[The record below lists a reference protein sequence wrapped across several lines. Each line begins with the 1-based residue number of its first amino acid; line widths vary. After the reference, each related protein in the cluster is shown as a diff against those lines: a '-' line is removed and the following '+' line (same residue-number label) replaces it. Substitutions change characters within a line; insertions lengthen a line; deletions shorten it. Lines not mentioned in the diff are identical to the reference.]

1 MRHSG
6 FGGKYE
12 NRQRTAIFRHILG
25 YDTFLTM
32 DSNNDNYYIDNDDN
46 DEYTSAR
53 KLVLRAA
60 QREELLSSYKQK
72 PSPNED
78 GSSNWMN
85 VGTDYSQL
93 TLKPDHISRPCWTC
107 PDGIIYLE
115 AYHALYVSA
124 YDFLVAVAE
133 PISRPE
139 YIHQYK
145 LTPYSLY
152 AAVATNIDT
161 ASIITV
167 LNRLSKNVLP
177 VSVTKFIQDCTS
189 KYGKAK
195 LVLKHNHFYVE
206 SEYPTVLR
214 ELLRDP
220 VIAQARV
227 HPTIEN
233 DATSSAPT
241 LDENGFYTQI
251 KAEEMKENLHMLQE
265 PDDDDDDDEEEE
277 VDEGVE
283 LDGTSTGKPSQA
295 STSNKKKKAA
305 VKPRN
310 VVVSFQIKAEEVENV
325 KRQAI
330 ELDYPLMEE
339 YDFRNDTINKN
350 VPHMDLKPH
359 TRIRR
364 YQERSLA
371 KMFGNGRARSG
382 IIVLPC
388 GAGKTLTGVTA
399 AQTIKKSVVCLC
411 TNAVSV
417 LQWKYQFQLW
427 TNIPDENICV
437 FTSDRKDTIP
447 ANDACVLVT
456 TYTMICF
463 GGKRSDKAQ
472 EVMNIITSREWGL
485 LLMDEVHVVPAKM
498 FRRVIGSVK
507 AHCRLGLTATLV
519 REDDLIS
526 DLNFLI
532 GPKLYEANWMD
543 LTAQG
548 YLANVQ
554 CVEVWCPMTGPF
566 MKEYLLSKNARMK
579 QLLYVMNPSKL
590 RAVEYLV
597 RFHEDRGDK
606 IIVFSDLVYSLKLYA
621 EMLKKPLIYGETPER
636 ERQAI
641 LGTFRASDALRTIC
655 ISKVGDTS
663 IDLPE
668 ANVIIQVSSHFGSRR
683 QEAQR
688 LGRILRPKS
697 YTVQDGN
704 NRSTFNAFFYTLV
717 SSDTQEMF
725 YSAKRQQYLIDQ
737 GYTFKIVT
745 TLCEKAD
752 AIAVEE
758 KYAFATPEQDR
769 NLLRIV
775 LNSETDLEKEQRAED
790 TAIRKTNADGAALV
804 DNNAPKRLVGQ
815 NTMAQLSGG
824 SGLRYRET
832 KVSGGS
838 STAAKRHPL
847 FRKRQ
852 RP

>member
-1 MRHSG
+1 MSDPG
-6 FGGKYE
+6 EAGG
-12 NRQRTAIFRHILG
+12 
-25 YDTFLTM
+25 
-32 DSNNDNYYIDNDDN
+32 N
-46 DEYTSAR
+46 DEYNLAR
-53 KLVLRAA
+53 KLVLRATK
-60 QREELLSSYKQK
+60 REKALQQITSDDTTSDAAWSRSIGADFSKM
-72 PSPNED
+72 P
-78 GSSNWMN
+78 
-85 VGTDYSQL
+85 
-93 TLKPDHISRPCWTC
+93 LKPDHSARPCWTC
-107 PDGIIYLE
+107 PDGTIYLE
-115 AYHALYVSA
+115 AFHDLYLQA
-124 YDFLVAVAE
+124 YDFLVAIAE
-133 PISRPE
+133 PVARPE
-139 YIHQYK
+139 FLHQYK

-152 AAVATNIDT
+152 AAVATQIET
-161 ASIITV
+161 ASIIQV
-167 LNRLSKNVLP
+167 LDRLSKNALP
-177 VSVTKFIQDCTS
+177 KQVSTFITECTS

-195 LVLKHNHFYVE
+195 LVLKHNKFYVE
-206 SEYPTVLR
+206 SESPEVLR

-220 VIAQARV
+220 TIAQARIQEDTEV
-227 HPTIEN
+227 
-233 DATSSAPT
+233 
-241 LDENGFYTQI
+241 DEHGFSIQT
-251 KAEEMKENLHMLQE
+251 KAEEMKENLEMLRE
-265 PDDDDDDDEEEE
+265 PDEDSEDDEEDPDTTKGPTR
-277 VDEGVE
+277 VVAFQI
-283 LDGTSTGKPSQA
+283 DGTK
-295 STSNKKKKAA
+295 
-305 VKPRN
+305 
-310 VVVSFQIKAEEVENV
+310 VENV

-339 YDFRNDTINKN
+339 YDFRNDHINPN
-350 VPHMDLKPH
+350 VPLMDLKPI

-399 AQTIKKSVVCLC
+399 AQTMKKSVVCLA

-417 LQWKYQFQLW
+417 LQWKYQFQKW
-427 TNIPDENICV
+427 TNIPDDRITV
-437 FTSDRKDTIP
+437 FTSDQKDKLHP
-447 ANDACVLVT
+447 EACVLVT
-456 TYTMICF
+456 TYTMISYS
-463 GGKRSDKAQ
+463 GKRSDQSQKIMDQ
-472 EVMNIITSREWGL
+472 ITSREWGL

-498 FRRVIGSVK
+498 FRKVIGSVK
-507 AHCRLGLTATLV
+507 AHTRLGLTATLV

-566 MKEYLLSKNARMK
+566 MKEYLMASNSRLK

-590 RAVEYLV
+590 RAVEFLV
-597 RFHEDRGDK
+597 RFHEERGDK
-606 IIVFSDLVYSLKLYA
+606 IIVFSDLVYSLKMYA

-641 LGTFRASDALRTIC
+641 LGIFRATNDIRTIC

-697 YTVQDGN
+697 FTKTDGS
-704 NRSTFNAFFYTLV
+704 NRSSFNAFFYTLV
-717 SSDTQEMF
+717 SADTQEMF

-745 TLCEKAD
+745 NLCDKAT
-752 AIAVEE
+752 AEAR
-758 KYAFATPEQDR
+758 KKNSGYAYSTPEDDR
-769 NLLRIV
+769 KLLRTV
-775 LNSETDLEKEQRAED
+775 LNSETDLEKEQRQED
-790 TAIRKTNADGAALV
+790 AAIRKQNPDGAGLA
-804 DNNAPKRLVGQ
+804 DAAGTKRMI
-815 NTMAQLSGG
+815 TMNQLSGG
-824 SGLRYRET
+824 AGMRYREVT
-832 KVSGGS
+832 S
-838 STAAKRHPL
+838 SKKHPL

-852 RP
+852 RR

>member
-1 MRHSG
+1 
-6 FGGKYE
+6 
-12 NRQRTAIFRHILG
+12 
-25 YDTFLTM
+25 M
-32 DSNNDNYYIDNDDN
+32 DRNDNDGKP
-46 DEYTSAR
+46 DEYASAR
-53 KLVLRAA
+53 KLVLRAS
-60 QREELLSSYKQK
+60 QRESALT
-72 PSPNED
+72 NI
-78 GSSNWMN
+78 GSSSSS
-85 VGTDYSQL
+85 GSPFGADFSKL
-93 TLKPDHISRPCWTC
+93 PLKPDHMQRPCWTC
-107 PDGIIYLE
+107 PDGNIFLE
-115 AYHALYVSA
+115 AFHDLYVSA
-124 YDFLVAVAE
+124 YDFLVAIAE
-133 PISRPE
+133 PVARPE
-139 YIHQYK
+139 FLHQYK

-152 AAVATNIDT
+152 AAVATNIET
-161 ASIITV
+161 EAIISV
-167 LNRLSKNVLP
+167 LDRMSKNALP
-177 VSVTKFIQDCTS
+177 KQVKNFVRDCTQ

-195 LVLKHNHFYVE
+195 LVLKHNKFYVE
-206 SEYPTVLR
+206 SEFPMVLR

-220 VIAQARV
+220 TIAQARV
-227 HPTIEN
+227 VEDVEN
-233 DATSSAPT
+233 V
-241 LDENGFYTQI
+241 DEHGFITQT
-251 KAEEMKENLHMLQE
+251 KAEEMKENLQILRE
-265 PDDDDDDDEEEE
+265 PDDDSDEDEEGGG
-277 VDEGVE
+277 EG
-283 LDGTSTGKPSQA
+283 GGPAQPKTT
-295 STSNKKKKAA
+295 T
-305 VKPRN
+305 
-310 VVVSFQIKAEEVENV
+310 VVSFQIKGESVELV

-339 YDFRNDTINKN
+339 YDFRNDNVNPN
-350 VPHMDLKPH
+350 VPKMDLKPH

-417 LQWKYQFQLW
+417 LQWKFQFQLW
-427 TNIPDENICV
+427 TNIPDEHIAV
-437 FTSDRKDTIP
+437 FTSDRKDNIHP
-447 ANDACVLVT
+447 DACVLVT
-456 TYTMICF
+456 TYTMISYS
-463 GGKRSDKAQ
+463 GKRSDKSQ
-472 EVMNIITSREWGL
+472 EIMDVITSREWGL

-498 FRRVIGSVK
+498 FRKVVGSVK

-566 MKEYLLSKNARMK
+566 MKEYLMASNARLK

-590 RAVEYLV
+590 RAVEFLV
-597 RFHEDRGDK
+597 RFHEERGDK

-641 LGTFRASDALRTIC
+641 LGTFRATDAVRTIC

-697 YTVQDGN
+697 YTQQDGS
-704 NRSTFNAFFYTLV
+704 NRSSFNAFFYTLV

-745 TLCEKAD
+745 NLCEKAD
-752 AIAVEE
+752 AQARERG
-758 KYAFATPEQDR
+758 FAYSTPEDDR
-769 NLLRIV
+769 KLLRTV
-775 LNSETDLEKEQRAED
+775 LTSETSLEKEQRDED
-790 TAIRKTNADGAALV
+790 NAIRKSNPDGAALV
-804 DNNAPKRLVGQ
+804 DAKVKRNIG
-815 NTMAQLSGG
+815 NMAQLSGG
-824 SGLRYRET
+824 SGARYREI
-832 KVSGGS
+832 SSGS
-838 STAAKRHPL
+838 SKRHPL

-852 RP
+852 RR